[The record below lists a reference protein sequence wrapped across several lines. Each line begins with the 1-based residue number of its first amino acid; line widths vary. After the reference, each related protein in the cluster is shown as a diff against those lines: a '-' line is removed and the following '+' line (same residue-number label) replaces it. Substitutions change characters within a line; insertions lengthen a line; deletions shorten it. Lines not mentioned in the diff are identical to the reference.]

1 MSLVLIAV
9 LSTIYGRPVINVF
22 FRRCC
27 NDDIEND
34 QTIFANLDNNFL
46 RERLVS
52 DGIFSDDDYVE
63 VREVNLTDSDED
75 IDLIGDRTNSDDDIE
90 VNSDRTNVMVDNL
103 TDSDEEINLVGNRTN
118 IKVDNVTDSDED
130 MNKIGNRTNVNVN
143 NVTNSEKNVSLSEGR
158 AAV

>member
-1 MSLVLIAV
+1 MTLSSPTPLSQNGTMWLRFLTFCVLVSLVLVAV

-27 NDDIEND
+27 NEDIEND

-63 VREVNLTDSDED
+63 VKEVILTDSDED
-75 IDLIGDRTNSDDDIE
+75 IDLIGDRTNVTS
-90 VNSDRTNVMVDNL
+90 
-103 TDSDEEINLVGNRTN
+103 
-118 IKVDNVTDSDED
+118 DNVTD
-130 MNKIGNRTNVNVN
+130 G
-143 NVTNSEKNVSLSEGR
+143 EKNASLSEG
-158 AAV
+158 